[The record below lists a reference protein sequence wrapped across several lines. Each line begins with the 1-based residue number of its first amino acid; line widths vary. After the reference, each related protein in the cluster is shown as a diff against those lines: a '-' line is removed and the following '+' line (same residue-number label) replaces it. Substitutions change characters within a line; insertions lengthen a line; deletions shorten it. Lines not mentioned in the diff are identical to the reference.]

1 MRVVLPVLL
10 GAVLLAGCVQ
20 EPVSGS
26 RTANPVAGARD
37 RVALAA
43 EHLRNGDNE
52 KAQIQLKRALDMD
65 SRSAEAHNLMGV
77 LLERDGDKR
86 GAERAY
92 RRAVKLRPEFAQAH
106 NNYGVFLFK
115 NERYKDAFKQ
125 FEAAAND
132 LGYDLRAQAFEGMG
146 RSALKLGD
154 KDTATRSFVR
164 ALRIDAGLPTSNL
177 ELGELQFAQGNF
189 DAARSSYQRY
199 LKLTEGLPQTAQ
211 SLWLGIRLERRFGGK
226 NALASYELA
235 LKRLYPNSPEY
246 KLYAESLKP

>member
-1 MRVVLPVLL
+1 MRHIALAIL
-10 GAVLLAGCVQ
+10 AVLALAACVQ
-20 EPVSGS
+20 EPVAGT
-26 RTANPVAGARD
+26 RKADPAAGARD

-52 KAQIQLKRALDMD
+52 RAQVQLKRALDMD
-65 SRSAEAHNLMGV
+65 SRSPEAHNLMGV

-86 GAERAY
+86 GADRSY
-92 RRAVKLRPEFAQAH
+92 RRAIKLRPEFAQAH
-106 NNYGVFLFK
+106 NNYAIFLFR
-115 NERYKDAFKQ
+115 NERYKEALKQ

-154 KDTATRSFVR
+154 KETASRAFVR
-164 ALRIDAGLPTSNL
+164 ALRIESSLPISTL
-177 ELGELQFAQGNF
+177 ELSELQFGQGSL
-189 DAARSSYQRY
+189 DASRSTYQRY
-199 LKLTEGLPQTAQ
+199 LKLTENQPQSAQ
-211 SLWLGIRLERRFGGK
+211 SLWLGIRLERHFGGK

-246 KLYAESLKP
+246 KLYMESLKQ